1 MREPLERQIRDLGL
15 ERHVLLAGFRTDVI
29 GLQKSFD
36 LFVMSSVTEGLGS
49 AMLDAMACGTPVV
62 ATRAGGIPEAIED
75 GVHGL
80 LVPPHD
86 DEALAQAIV
95 RLLKDEPLRRQLAAA
110 AEERVRR
117 EFSVERMVAKT
128 LEVYQRRLAART

>member
-1 MREPLERQIRDLGL
+1 
-15 ERHVLLAGFRTDVI
+15 
-29 GLQKSFD
+29 
-36 LFVMSSVTEGLGS
+36 
-49 AMLDAMACGTPVV
+49 
-62 ATRAGGIPEAIED
+62 
-75 GVHGL
+75 VHGL